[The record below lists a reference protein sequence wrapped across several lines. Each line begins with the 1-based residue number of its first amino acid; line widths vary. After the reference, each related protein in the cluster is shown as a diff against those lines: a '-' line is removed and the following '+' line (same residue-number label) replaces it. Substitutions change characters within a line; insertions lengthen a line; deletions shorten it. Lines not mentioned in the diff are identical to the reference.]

1 MWASFAWGTLAAS
14 TLVIGAVLAIVFRI
28 GLRWIGMIMA
38 FGAGVLISAV
48 AFDLVEEA
56 SNSATADWPV
66 YIGMFAG
73 CGVYFGG
80 DWLISRSGGG
90 KRKDPTGAQKDG
102 SALAIV
108 LAGPAE
114 AGPRWDPEPKVPAWK
129 RMVPALGAYLALVV
143 PVALLDRHAFMAR
156 TLEPHVIGPGLGLFN
171 LLSYRGLDPTVLASL
186 LAAVSPLLAVLVLV
200 ETSDVLFALDSIPAV
215 FGVTSD
221 PFIVYTSNIFAIL
234 GLRSLYFAL
243 AGVMDKFHYLKIGLG
258 VVLTFVGVK
267 MLLAHTA
274 WKLDT
279 LVSLGVIV
287 VILATSVV
295 LSLVQPRK
303 IKLPVAADVSP
314 LNPKLEKSEPTHVG
328 CYHSKGSSSGAHG
341 VARPT

>member
-108 LAGPAE
+108 LGSVLD
-114 AGPRWDPEPKVPAWK
+114 GIPESMVIGLTIFEGGKVGA
-129 RMVPALGAYLALVV
+129 AYLIAVFISNLPESISSTSGLLAGGWKKARILWMWIAITLVS
-143 PVALLDRHAFMAR
+143 
-156 TLEPHVIGPGLGLFN
+156 G
-171 LLSYRGLDPTVLASL
+171 LASL
-186 LAAVSPLLAVLVLV
+186 AGYSLFQHSSPNTVA
-200 ETSDVLFALDSIPAV
+200 F
-215 FGVTSD
+215 
-221 PFIVYTSNIFAIL
+221 
-234 GLRSLYFAL
+234 
-243 AGVMDKFHYLKIGLG
+243 
-258 VVLTFVGVK
+258 VLTFAAGAILTMLAEEMMPEAYEHGGKLVGVVTT
-267 MLLAHTA
+267 LGFATAFLIHT
-274 WKLDT
+274 LD
-279 LVSLGVIV
+279 
-287 VILATSVV
+287 
-295 LSLVQPRK
+295 
-303 IKLPVAADVSP
+303 
-314 LNPKLEKSEPTHVG
+314 
-328 CYHSKGSSSGAHG
+328 
-341 VARPT
+341 